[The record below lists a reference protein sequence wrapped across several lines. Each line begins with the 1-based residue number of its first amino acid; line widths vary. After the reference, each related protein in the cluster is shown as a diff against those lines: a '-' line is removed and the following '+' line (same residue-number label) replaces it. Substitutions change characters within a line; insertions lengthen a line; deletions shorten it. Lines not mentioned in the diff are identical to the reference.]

1 MTPGRSIRRRLGRAL
16 VRRAAVAVLLAA
28 GLAAAWP
35 SVADAGGPFNVVAPS
50 ISGVPIEGRT
60 LVGDRGEWVGKI
72 VAFTRNWQRLESGL
86 WSDIS
91 RAYNPTYTLSA
102 ADVGHRVRLRITA
115 VGIGSATTAVS
126 APTLSIRRFG
136 VLIPTEPV
144 PTHTPTPTTTPTP
157 TPTPTAT
164 PAPTATVSPAPTVAP
179 PVSLPGPLTPPLIG
193 FPQAAFRG
201 GLPAVTVRWG
211 GRPAISGTVVRPDGR
226 PVPGARLWVT
236 SRLEMSGA
244 APETL
249 GWVRTN
255 VRGRFLYLPP
265 TGPSRAVTFAFADS
279 AAVRTASV
287 AIRVVPRI
295 TLRFT
300 RAGSI
305 SGRVAGAPPGAR
317 PVVELQSPVGP
328 KWHTFSTT
336 RLSALDGTFAA
347 RPRTAARRVRALI
360 RAGAS
365 WPFETGTSTAVR
377 RGR

>member
-1 MTPGRSIRRRLGRAL
+1 MIRGRSMRRRLGRA
-16 VRRAAVAVLLAA
+16 VVAVLLAA
-28 GLAAAWP
+28 GLTAAWP
-35 SVADAGGPFNVVAPS
+35 SAAVAGGPFNVVAPS
-50 ISGVPIEGRT
+50 ISGLPIEGRT
-60 LVGDRGEWVGKI
+60 LEGDRGEWLGKI
-72 VAFTRNWQRLESGL
+72 IAFSRNWQRLESGL
-86 WSDIS
+86 WSDIP

-102 ADVGHRVRLRITA
+102 ADVGHRVRLRVLA
-115 VGIGSATTAVS
+115 VGIGSTTSAVS
-126 APTLSIRRFG
+126 EPTLNIRRLG

-144 PTHTPTPTTTPTP
+144 PTHTPTPTPTATA

-164 PAPTATVSPAPTVAP
+164 PAPTATASPAPTAAP
-179 PVSLPGPLTPPLIG
+179 PDSLPGPLAMPLIA

-211 GRPAISGTVVRPDGR
+211 GRPAISGAVVRRDGR

-236 SRLEMSGA
+236 SRLEMLGA
-244 APETL
+244 APEPL
-249 GWVRTN
+249 GWVRAN
-255 VRGRFLYLPP
+255 LRGRFLYTPP
-265 TGPSRAVTFAFADS
+265 AGPSRALTFAFADS

-328 KWHTFSTT
+328 TWHTFSTT

-365 WPFETGTSTAVR
+365 WPFETGTSAAVR

>member
-1 MTPGRSIRRRLGRAL
+1 MTGRSTRRRA
-16 VRRAAVAVLLAA
+16 VVAVLLAA

-35 SVADAGGPFNVVAPS
+35 SAAAAGGPFNLVAPS

-60 LVGDRGEWVGKI
+60 LSGDRGEWVGKI
-72 VAFTRNWQRLESGL
+72 LAFSRSWQRQESGL
-86 WSDIS
+86 WSDIP

-102 ADVGHRVRLRITA
+102 ADVGHRVRLRVLA
-115 VGIGSATTAVS
+115 VGIGSTATAVS
-126 APTLSIRRFG
+126 EPTLNIRRLG

-144 PTHTPTPTTTPTP
+144 PTHTPTPTPTATA

-164 PAPTATVSPAPTVAP
+164 PAPTVTPTATASPVPTVVP
-179 PVSLPGPLTPPLIG
+179 PVSLPGPLAMPLIA

-201 GLPAVTVRWG
+201 GLPAITVRWG
-211 GRPAISGTVVRPDGR
+211 GRPAISGSVVRPDGR

-236 SRLEMSGA
+236 SRLEMLGA

-249 GWVRTN
+249 GWVRAN
-255 VRGRFLYLPP
+255 LRGRFLYTPP
-265 TGPSRAVTFAFADS
+265 AGPSRAVTFAFADS

-295 TLRFT
+295 TLRVT

-305 SGRVAGAPPGAR
+305 SGRVAGAPPGTR

-328 KWHTFSTT
+328 TWHTFSTT

-365 WPFETGTSTAVR
+365 WPFETGTSAAVR

>member
-1 MTPGRSIRRRLGRAL
+1 MTRGRSMRRRLCQ
-16 VRRAAVAVLLAA
+16 AVIAVGLAA
-28 GLAAAWP
+28 GPTAAWP
-35 SVADAGGPFNVVAPS
+35 SAATAGGPFNVVAPS

-60 LVGDRGEWVGKI
+60 LVGERGEWLGKI
-72 VAFTRNWQRLESGL
+72 IAFSRNWQRLESGL
-86 WSDIS
+86 WSDIP

-102 ADVGHRVRLRITA
+102 ADVGHRVRLRVLA
-115 VGIGSATTAVS
+115 VGIGSTTTAVS
-126 APTLSIRRFG
+126 QPTINIRRLG

-144 PTHTPTPTTTPTP
+144 PTYTPTPTPTATA

-164 PAPTATVSPAPTVAP
+164 PAPTVSPAPTVVP
-179 PVSLPGPLTPPLIG
+179 PVSLPGPLAPPLIA

-211 GRPAISGTVVRPDGR
+211 GRPAISGSVVRPDGR

-236 SRLEMSGA
+236 SRLEMLGA

-249 GWVRTN
+249 GWVRAN
-255 VRGRFLYLPP
+255 LRGRFHYTPP
-265 TGPSRAVTFAFADS
+265 AGPSRAVTFAFADS

-328 KWHTFSTT
+328 KWQTFSTT

-347 RPRTAARRVRALI
+347 RPRTSARRVRALI

-365 WPFETGTSTAVR
+365 WPFETGTSAAVR